1 MDEVFFLCSA
11 RKSVSERRRFR
22 SGIRGGGTLIDKD
35 FEVVMEKVNEDAVEF
50 YNLAVSQPEIA
61 DQMTQT
67 LKE

>member
-1 MDEVFFLCSA
+1 M
-11 RKSVSERRRFR
+11 SERRRFR